1 MENSLK
7 GGIARLTALAE
18 DESRASM
25 LFGHLSLLVLFSKE
39 VLSYQPAHFFDVFM
53 ENCALKFYLQ

>member
-39 VLSYQPAHFFDVFM
+39 VLSYHPAQFFDVFM